1 MWGNLGPGNDRLARF
16 TKANL
21 VQPPIDPTTL
31 KDFRGVPPFALF
43 MRREVWQP
51 LAPQLAELYPRG
63 QIRNVTPDGAR
74 VVLVVPS

>member
-1 MWGNLGPGNDRLARF
+1 
-16 TKANL
+16 
-21 VQPPIDPTTL
+21 
-31 KDFRGVPPFALF
+31 

-51 LAPQLAELYPRG
+51 MATELSTLYPRG